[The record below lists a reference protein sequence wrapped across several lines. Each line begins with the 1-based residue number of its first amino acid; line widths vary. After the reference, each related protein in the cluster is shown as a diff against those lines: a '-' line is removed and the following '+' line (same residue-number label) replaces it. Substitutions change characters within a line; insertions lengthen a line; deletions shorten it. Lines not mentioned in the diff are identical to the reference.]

1 MLQGGAEHERA
12 EARGQAGGRGRQGD
26 EGGEGGGMGH
36 VIEIPQLP
44 DVKVMHPAV
53 LATRLPEVWEEVDR
67 LSYWM
72 LNLFASLG
80 L

>member
-1 MLQGGAEHERA
+1 
-12 EARGQAGGRGRQGD
+12 
-26 EGGEGGGMGH
+26 MGH